1 MQIAEKVIEM
11 RTIPR
16 NEIVDYFTGIGGKGM
31 DSGRIEGQNWEVE
44 VGQEKPV
51 ALGPFFIFSVTVIL
65 RCEKEL
71 FDRMYAEFCSRF
83 LRGGG

>member
-16 NEIVDYFTGIGGKGM
+16 NEIVDYFTGIGGTDMGN
-31 DSGRIEGQNWEVE
+31 GRIKGQNWEVE
-44 VGQEKPV
+44 VGREKPV
-51 ALGPFFIFSVTVIL
+51 ALGPFSISSVIVIL